1 MHYRLFELLFMKD
14 WKNLRNK
21 LRLFVP
27 MLIYS
32 LALILIPTNII
43 GRGDL
48 RLLAMIIFQKRTV
61 IVLKKRLHVLLVQ
74 FKTRRGKCKK
84 NRWIEA
90 AEAQHSFPNF
100 FNSKILFSHP
110 KNL

>member
-21 LRLFVP
+21 LRLFLL

-43 GRGDL
+43 G
-48 RLLAMIIFQKRTV
+48 
-61 IVLKKRLHVLLVQ
+61 
-74 FKTRRGKCKK
+74 
-84 NRWIEA
+84 EA
-90 AEAQHSFPNF
+90 
-100 FNSKILFSHP
+100 I
-110 KNL
+110 